1 MLFQYLRV
9 KRCLTENLIGWK
21 GWGKSETLERGR
33 KKGTKRI
40 TAPRRNCSIY
50 WISQTVMNETVC
62 DWQDCTWNII
72 TAVLFELL
80 RYTSRYVVKT
90 ASFGCVSILREDCI
104 SSTGDFKRHSRA
116 LIHPATS
123 LQISYE
129 YMGVSKKIQGSFEQ
143 ILSKWRTL
151 KQSKTPKLPA
161 VLPKEKQTT
170 RLANYG
176 ETKTSWWLG
185 WKSGPGGGHREAWVI
200 NQ

>member
-1 MLFQYLRV
+1 MLFQYLRA
-9 KRCLTENLIGWK
+9 KRCLIENLIGWK

-33 KKGTKRI
+33 KKGTERI
-40 TAPRRNCSIY
+40 TAPHRNCSIY

-62 DWQDCTWNII
+62 DLQDCTWNI
-72 TAVLFELL
+72 TQTVLFELL
-80 RYTSRYVVKT
+80 RYTSRYVVEK
-90 ASFGCVSILREDCI
+90 ASFGCVSILPEDCI

-129 YMGVSKKIQGSFEQ
+129 KIGVSKKSFEQ
-143 ILSKWRTL
+143 ILSKWWTL
-151 KQSKTPKLPA
+151 RQSKTPKLLA
-161 VLPKEKQTT
+161 VLPKEKQAT

-185 WKSGPGGGHREAWVI
+185 WKSGPGGGHREASVT